1 MSRRYEIL
9 LMDAD
14 GTLLDFDRAEREA
27 FLQLLVRYGLPPEE
41 ALVEEYHQINK
52 ECWEALENGEI
63 SREEVLTG
71 RFKRFFS
78 LHDCPVDVRE
88 AEEFYRVRLGQGF
101 FLLDGAIEILTY
113 LKKRYELYIVTN
125 GVAET
130 QHLRLRESG
139 LEPFFRDIF
148 ISEEVGSQKP
158 QKEFFDA
165 CLRRIPY
172 GDPEKMLIIGDSLTS
187 DIRGGINA
195 GIDTCWYNPRRE
207 VNSKGIRPLYEIE
220 DLAQLRT
227 LL

>member
-113 LKKRYELYIVTN
+113 LKERYELYIVTN
-125 GVAET
+125 GVAQT

-165 CLRRIPY
+165 CFQKIPH